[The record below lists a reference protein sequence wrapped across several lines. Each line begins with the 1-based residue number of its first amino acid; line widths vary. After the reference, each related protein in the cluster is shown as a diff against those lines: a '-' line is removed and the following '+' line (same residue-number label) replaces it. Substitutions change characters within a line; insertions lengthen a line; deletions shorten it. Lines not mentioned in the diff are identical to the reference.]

1 MRRYKKIII
10 FLAFFL
16 YSWIEFKALLLVAGF
31 AGGLLAFIGVFLT
44 AGIGIYLIR
53 HQSKRVFSAWQKE
66 VANNKLGLARLAE
79 GLSILLGGFLMIIP
93 GYATD
98 TLGIICMI
106 PILRTIIGSLII
118 ANFADARLFVDLRG
132 RYNTG
137 AHNTGGNT
145 GGNTGSANPND
156 ATSIYSDTNIT
167 IDGDFTEKE

>member
-1 MRRYKKIII
+1 
-10 FLAFFL
+10 
-16 YSWIEFKALLLVAGF
+16 
-31 AGGLLAFIGVFLT
+31 
-44 AGIGIYLIR
+44 
-53 HQSKRVFSAWQKE
+53 
-66 VANNKLGLARLAE
+66 
-79 GLSILLGGFLMIIP
+79 MIIP